1 MSDWITITAA
11 VAIVETRTRLSN
23 AREVLLDAI
32 EEGHVD
38 SKSPPLPDP
47 LPIELFAGGITWVDI
62 EFDTRIAA
70 ATQTMVDRDSLE
82 RWLAGFSVPPASK
95 ATPRIETGLP
105 GRKEKGRAIIV
116 REFERRRDAGE
127 TLGTLAGEVRAIL
140 NWFADAHPDAD
151 RPQPGSTE
159 NLLRE
164 AYRQTIKSGI

>member
-32 EEGHVD
+32 EEGHVA

-82 RWLAGFSVPPASK
+82 RWLAGFSVPPDSK
-95 ATPRIETGLP
+95 AMPRIETGLP
-105 GRKEKGRAIIV
+105 GRRPKGRDIILA
-116 REFERRRDAGE
+116 EFSRRQEAGE
-127 TLGTLAGEVRAIL
+127 TLGLLAEEARAIL
-140 NWFADAHPDAD
+140 NWFGERYPDAD
-151 RPQPGSTE
+151 RPKLGSTK
-159 NLLRE
+159 NLLRS
-164 AYRQTIKSGI
+164 AFNSIKNRI